1 MKIAFSKLC
10 VTLCRRFGPNEGGV
24 VGYGN

>member
-1 MKIAFSKLC
+1 MC